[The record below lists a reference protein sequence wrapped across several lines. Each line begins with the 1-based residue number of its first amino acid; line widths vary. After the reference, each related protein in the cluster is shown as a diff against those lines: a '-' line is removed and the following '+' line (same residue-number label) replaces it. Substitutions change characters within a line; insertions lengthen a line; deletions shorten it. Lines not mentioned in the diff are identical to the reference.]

1 MSLKYLSN
9 FWRSLEL
16 PLINCKTELKLL
28 SAAGND
34 NINANLKITFTTK
47 DKKTYI
53 IVVTSSAKDYQS
65 KGFERPVYWNE
76 YETTRENKNTTS
88 KYRYFLKWNFVG
100 VNRLFALVIQI
111 KTAILKDLKLEDF
124 VYQKGKWK
132 IIMWSSMEKT
142 FMINQSVL
150 KSNNMKKLE
159 N

>member
-53 IVVTSSAKDYQS
+53 IVVKA
-65 KGFERPVYWNE
+65 
-76 YETTRENKNTTS
+76 
-88 KYRYFLKWNFVG
+88 
-100 VNRLFALVIQI
+100 
-111 KTAILKDLKLEDF
+111 KDLKDQF
-124 VYQKGKWK
+124 IG
-132 IIMWSSMEKT
+132 M
-142 FMINQSVL
+142 
-150 KSNNMKKLE
+150 NMKQQERIKIQQVNIDIFSNEILLE
-159 N
+159 LIGYLL

>member
-1 MSLKYLSN
+1 M
-9 FWRSLEL
+9 
-16 PLINCKTELKLL
+16 P
-28 SAAGND
+28 AAGND

-47 DKKTYI
+47 DKKIYI

-76 YETTRENKNTTS
+76 YETTRENKNATS

-111 KTAILKDLKLEDF
+111 KTAILEDLKLEDI

>member
-1 MSLKYLSN
+1 M
-9 FWRSLEL
+9 
-16 PLINCKTELKLL
+16 P
-28 SAAGND
+28 AAGND

-47 DKKTYI
+47 DKKIYI

-65 KGFERPVYWNE
+65 KGSEGPVYWNE

-88 KYRYFLKWNFVG
+88 KYRYFVKWNFVG

-111 KTAILKDLKLEDF
+111 KTAILKDLKLEDI